1 MSRLRAAAAYLD
13 LSLFVVG
20 GVLPAQL
27 PPWLDR
33 GLGWGRADF
42 GSAPRW
48 LFFRLAVLVTLV
60 LWLAD
65 LYLEDLGQPGRAV
78 AVLSVMES
86 RR

>member
-1 MSRLRAAAAYLD
+1 M
-13 LSLFVVG
+13 
-20 GVLPAQL
+20 PAQL
-27 PPWLDR
+27 SLWLDR
-33 GLGWGRADF
+33 GLGLGRADF

-60 LWLAD
+60 LWLRD

-78 AVLSVMES
+78 AVLLVMEP

>member
-1 MSRLRAAAAYLD
+1 MSRRRVAAAYLD
-13 LSLFVVG
+13 LSLFAVG

-33 GLGWGRADF
+33 ALGLGRADF

-48 LFFRLAVLVTLV
+48 LFFRLAVLVALV
-60 LWLAD
+60 LWLPH

-78 AVLSVMES
+78 RVLSVMEP

>member
-1 MSRLRAAAAYLD
+1 MSRRRVAAAYLD
-13 LSLFVVG
+13 LSLFAVG

-33 GLGWGRADF
+33 ALGLGRADF

-48 LFFRLAVLVTLV
+48 LFFRLAVLVALV
-60 LWLAD
+60 LWLPD

-78 AVLSVMES
+78 RVLSVMEP

>member
-1 MSRLRAAAAYLD
+1 M
-13 LSLFVVG
+13 SLFAVG

-33 GLGWGRADF
+33 ALGLGRADF

-60 LWLAD
+60 LWLPD
-65 LYLEDLGQPGRAV
+65 LYLKDLGQPGRAV
-78 AVLSVMES
+78 PVLSVMEIG
-86 RR
+86 RAHV

>member
-1 MSRLRAAAAYLD
+1 M
-13 LSLFVVG
+13 
-20 GVLPAQL
+20 PAQL

-33 GLGWGRADF
+33 ALGLGRADF

-48 LFFRLAVLVTLV
+48 LFFRLAVLVALV
-60 LWLAD
+60 LWLPD

-78 AVLSVMES
+78 PVLSVMES

>member
-1 MSRLRAAAAYLD
+1 M
-13 LSLFVVG
+13 
-20 GVLPAQL
+20 PAQL

-33 GLGWGRADF
+33 ALGLGRADF

-60 LWLAD
+60 LWLPD
-65 LYLEDLGQPGRAV
+65 LYLKDLGQPGRAV
-78 AVLSVMES
+78 PVLSVMEP